1 MNHWVFQATR
11 GRGKGWR
18 PEPLRSPG
26 SAGKVPI
33 CSSASEV
40 MGVWRSAS
48 WVTLRDPRHLRA
60 TPLCCPLPSWIGLA
74 WVTKKRLRKR
84 QCVTHGFSQRR
95 HCGGI
100 CLFLSLIT
108 HSEEAQPPCWKDT
121 QGATERTVQ
130 GRTEATC
137 QQPAP
142 CECAI
147 LGASPPA
154 PGKPPLAGAA
164 PADTWAAASWE
175 LPLKPAQLLPN
186 SWPTQTIWDNQCL
199 LLVWKRYILEWLV
212 SQWEVSITKQ
222 MTWGHI
228 SQFESPGGGLGP
240 CPHWLTVR
248 PIPLP
253 EPSGPGL
260 ILSSS

>member
-1 MNHWVFQATR
+1 MLEGHSRGHGENGPGQNWGHLPTASTVWVCHLGSKSSCPRQAPVSR
-11 GRGKGWR
+11 CSACRYLGCSL
-18 PEPLRSPG
+18 LR
-26 SAGKVPI
+26 VP
-33 CSSASEV
+33 
-40 MGVWRSAS
+40 
-48 WVTLRDPRHLRA
+48 P
-60 TPLCCPLPSWIGLA
+60 PSQ
-74 WVTKKRLRKR
+74 K
-84 QCVTHGFSQRR
+84 
-95 HCGGI
+95 
-100 CLFLSLIT
+100 
-108 HSEEAQPPCWKDT
+108 HS
-121 QGATERTVQ
+121 
-130 GRTEATC
+130 
-137 QQPAP
+137 
-142 CECAI
+142 
-147 LGASPPA
+147 
-154 PGKPPLAGAA
+154 
-164 PADTWAAASWE
+164 
-175 LPLKPAQLLPN
+175 AQLLPN